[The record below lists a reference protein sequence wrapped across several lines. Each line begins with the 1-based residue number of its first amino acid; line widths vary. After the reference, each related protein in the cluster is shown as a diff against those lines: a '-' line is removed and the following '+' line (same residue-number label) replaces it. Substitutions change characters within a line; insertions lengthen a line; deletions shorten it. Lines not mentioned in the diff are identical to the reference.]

1 MHHRTVIAADIA
13 KTNFQCIQFRNH
25 QAVSKSKNYK
35 RPAFENLIT
44 ADKPMTLVMESCSG
58 AHHWAR
64 LAEQHG
70 HEVILIP
77 PKTVTGFRQGH
88 KTDTN
93 DAYAIYDAS
102 RSVNLK
108 LSVRKSLE
116 TQALQV
122 LGSVRDGYQN
132 RKKQLS
138 NALRGH
144 LAEFGIV
151 MPKGYASL
159 KRRLPGLLEDP
170 DNGLPDAVRFAL
182 NEYWLDWQRT
192 NVLEA
197 KIADRIKAELKGI
210 AAAKEVMK
218 LEGIGPVNAVGLLC
232 ALGDGRGFNKGKEAA
247 AYIGLTPKQHSTGGK
262 EVYIGIGKQCGH
274 KRLRSSLIQ
283 GARAMIIAVKTR
295 GPVSETEHWL
305 LALVER
311 CGENRA
317 AVALANKNVRRAW
330 ALISH
335 QRSCVLS

>member
-1 MHHRTVIAADIA
+1 MSYRTVIAADIA

-25 QAVSKSKNYK
+25 QPVSKSKNYK
-35 RPAFENLIT
+35 RAAFEKLIT

-64 LAEQHG
+64 LAEEHG
-70 HEVILIP
+70 HEAVLIP

-102 RSVNLK
+102 CSVNLK
-108 LSVRKSLE
+108 LSIRKSLD

-151 MPKGYASL
+151 MPVGYATL
-159 KRRLPGLLEDP
+159 KRQIPELLEDP
-170 DNGLPDAVRFAL
+170 DNGLPGSVRFAL
-182 NEYWLDWQRT
+182 NEYWLDWQKASAQE
-192 NVLEA
+192 VKVAE
-197 KIADRIKAELKGI
+197 RIKAELKEI
-210 AAAKEVMK
+210 RAAKELMK

-232 ALGDGRGFNKGKEAA
+232 ALGDGRGFNKAKEAA

-262 EVYIGIGKQCGH
+262 EVIIGIGKKCGH
-274 KRLRSSLIQ
+274 KKLRSSLIQ

-295 GPVSETEHWL
+295 GAVSETDHWL

-330 ALISH
+330 ALIAH
-335 QRSCVLS
+335 QRLCVN